1 MSLPL
6 PVEYYVPGDRLWF
19 KNPDE
24 KSSDVKGYEGSWVL
38 YMGDGL
44 FSNFWNREK
53 PYSLEQKCLEIYYW
67 RDGVM
72 RDAGGTLKMDEEI
85 VNRKM
90 TEALADTA
98 KTSLI
103 LNRMSRYRDPSGVYE
118 NGGCI
123 DTTREYPRSIYKDC
137 CEVVLPR

>member
-1 MSLPL
+1 
-6 PVEYYVPGDRLWF
+6 
-19 KNPDE
+19 
-24 KSSDVKGYEGSWVL
+24 
-38 YMGDGL
+38 
-44 FSNFWNREK
+44 
-53 PYSLEQKCLEIYYW
+53 
-67 RDGVM
+67 
-72 RDAGGTLKMDEEI
+72 MDEEI

-103 LNRMSRYRDPSGVYE
+103 LNRMARYRDPSGVYE